1 MATMIL
7 IAGAMHGAWIWDR
20 VTPLLQRAGHDVIAL
35 DLPGMGTNRTV
46 AKADVTLRLWAD
58 YVADKVLQ
66 AARPARPIILA
77 GHSRGGLVIGE
88 AAERVAEHIRGLIY
102 VTALIV
108 PPGETALS
116 AIKYEDDPN
125 AATVRSDA
133 AAAAFTAEQA
143 KAMFYNCCSQQDA
156 SWAAAQL
163 EAEPAAPIITR
174 SEVSW
179 ERWGR
184 LPRAFIECTRDQT
197 VNMERQ
203 KLLQAAAPCDP
214 VVRLDT
220 DHSPFLSAPAELA
233 EAMLGITR
241 IWNA

>member
-20 VTPLLQRAGHDVIAL
+20 VTPILESAGHDVIAL

-46 AKADVTLRLWAD
+46 AKADVSLRLWAD
-58 YVADKVLQ
+58 YVADRVLQ
-66 AARPARPIILA
+66 AGRPVILA

-88 AAERVAEHIRGLIY
+88 AAERVAEHIQGLIY
-102 VTALIV
+102 LTALIV
-108 PPGETALS
+108 PPGQTALS
-116 AIKYEDDPN
+116 AIKYEEDAN
-125 AATVRSDA
+125 AAPPRSGTTA
-133 AAAAFTAEQA
+133 AWFASEQA
-143 KAMFYNCCSQQDA
+143 IAMFYNCCSPEDA

-163 EAEPAAPIITR
+163 EAEPAAPIVTR

-184 LPRAFIECTRDQT
+184 LPRAFIECAQDQT
-197 VNMERQ
+197 LSMERQ

-214 VVRLDT
+214 VIQLDT
-220 DHSPFLSAPAELA
+220 DHSPFLSAPRELG
-233 EAMLGITR
+233 EAMLNITR